1 MRVGELT
8 RLNISDMNFQERSC
22 IVLGK
27 GNGEREVYF
36 SAKSKM
42 YIEKYLETR
51 TDDNEALFVSLIK
64 PYNRLGIYNIKLTK
78 NIDIV
83 IILLYNTNNSFQK
96 DARCLV
102 LNNIENLKDLIIYQ
116 SQNNENISVEVLYNE
131 EDFWLTQKSMSKLF
145 NVAENNITYH
155 LQNIFKTKELDQDSV
170 TQKIRVTASDGKK
183 YNTNFYSLDAI
194 IAVGYRVNSKEATDF
209 RIWATKTLKEYIKK
223 GFIVNSEMLKNGP
236 KFGKDYFDE
245 LLVKIK
251 EIRASE
257 RRFYQKIT
265 DIYKE
270 CSYDYDKNSETT
282 QEFYKNVQN
291 KLHFAITGMTAPEI
305 IYNRVDS
312 KKDNMGLTTWKN
324 APDGKILETDVTIA
338 KNYLSQEEIIELNN
352 LVSMYLDY
360 AERQVKLG
368 KIISMQEW
376 KEKLEVF
383 LKINEY
389 NILKDNGKIKREIAD
404 KLALDEYK
412 KYRIIQDKNYIS
424 DFDELVTETKNL
436 NSN

>member
-1 MRVGELT
+1 M
-8 RLNISDMNFQERSC
+8 
-22 IVLGK
+22 
-27 GNGEREVYF
+27 
-36 SAKSKM
+36 
-42 YIEKYLETR
+42 
-51 TDDNEALFVSLIK
+51 
-64 PYNRLGIYNIKLTK
+64 
-78 NIDIV
+78 
-83 IILLYNTNNSFQK
+83 
-96 DARCLV
+96 
-102 LNNIENLKDLIIYQ
+102 NNIENLKDLIIYQ
-116 SQNNENISVEVLYNE
+116 SQNNDNISVEVLYNE
-131 EDFWLTQKSMSKLF
+131 EDFWLTQKSMAKLF
-145 NVAENNITYH
+145 NVEVNTINYH
-155 LQNIFKTKELDQDSV
+155 LKEIFESNELEEIR
-170 TQKIRVTASDGKK
+170 TIRKIRTVQNEGTRKVSRELA
-183 YNTNFYSLDAI
+183 FYSLDAI

-209 RIWATKTLKEYIKK
+209 RIWATNTLKEYIKK

-245 LLVKIK
+245 LLIKIK

-270 CSYDYDKNSETT
+270 CSFDYDKNSETT

-291 KLHFAITGMTAPEI
+291 RLHFAITGLTAPEI

-312 KKDNMGLTTWKN
+312 KKENMGLTTWKN
-324 APDGKILETDVTIA
+324 APNGKILETDVTIA
-338 KNYLSQEEIIELNN
+338 KNYLSQEEITELNN

-383 LKINEY
+383 LRVNEY
-389 NILKDNGKIKREIAD
+389 NILEDNGKIQREIAD

-412 KYRIIQDKNYIS
+412 RYRIVQDKKYIS
-424 DFDELVTETKNL
+424 DFDELIIETKNL
-436 NSN
+436 NNI

>member
-1 MRVGELT
+1 M
-8 RLNISDMNFQERSC
+8 
-22 IVLGK
+22 
-27 GNGEREVYF
+27 
-36 SAKSKM
+36 
-42 YIEKYLETR
+42 
-51 TDDNEALFVSLIK
+51 
-64 PYNRLGIYNIKLTK
+64 
-78 NIDIV
+78 
-83 IILLYNTNNSFQK
+83 
-96 DARCLV
+96 
-102 LNNIENLKDLIIYQ
+102 NNIENLKDLIIYQ

-155 LQNIFKTKELDQDSV
+155 LQNIFKTEELEQEAV

-223 GFIVNSEMLKNGP
+223 GFVVNSEMLKNGP

-270 CSYDYDKNSETT
+270 CSFDYDKTSEIT

-305 IYNRVDS
+305 IYNRVNS
-312 KKDNMGLTTWKN
+312 KKENMGLTTWKN

-338 KNYLSQEEIIELNN
+338 KNYLSEEEITELNN

-368 KIISMQEW
+368 KIISMKEW

-412 KYRIIQDKNYIS
+412 KYRVIQDKNYIS
-424 DFDELVTETKNL
+424 DFDELVIETKNL
-436 NSN
+436 KNT

>member
-1 MRVGELT
+1 
-8 RLNISDMNFQERSC
+8 MN
-22 IVLGK
+22 K
-27 GNGEREVYF
+27 
-36 SAKSKM
+36 
-42 YIEKYLETR
+42 LEDLR
-51 TDDNEALFVSLIK
+51 
-64 PYNRLGIYNIKLTK
+64 
-78 NIDIV
+78 
-83 IILLYNTNNSFQK
+83 
-96 DARCLV
+96 
-102 LNNIENLKDLIIYQ
+102 DLIIYQ
-116 SQNNENISVEVLYNE
+116 SQNNENVSVEVLYNE

-145 NVAENNITYH
+145 RVEVNTINYH
-155 LQNIFKTKELDQDSV
+155 LKEIFETHELEENG
-170 TQKIRVTASDGKK
+170 TIRKIRIVQNEGNRKVSRELT
-183 YNTNFYSLDAI
+183 FYSLDVI

-223 GFIVNSEMLKNGP
+223 GFVLNDELLKNGP

-270 CSYDYDKNSETT
+270 CSFDYDKNSETT
-282 QEFYKNVQN
+282 KEFYKNVQN
-291 KLHFAITGMTAPEI
+291 KLHFAITGMTASEI

-312 KKDNMGLTTWKN
+312 KKENMGLTTWKN
-324 APDGKILETDVTIA
+324 APNGKILETDVTIA
-338 KNYLSQEEIIELNN
+338 KNYLSKEEITELNN

-376 KEKLEVF
+376 KEKLEIF

-412 KYRIIQDKNYIS
+412 KYRVIQDKKYIS
-424 DFDELVTETKNL
+424 DFDELVIETKNL
-436 NSN
+436 NNI

>member
-1 MRVGELT
+1 M
-8 RLNISDMNFQERSC
+8 
-22 IVLGK
+22 
-27 GNGEREVYF
+27 
-36 SAKSKM
+36 
-42 YIEKYLETR
+42 
-51 TDDNEALFVSLIK
+51 
-64 PYNRLGIYNIKLTK
+64 
-78 NIDIV
+78 
-83 IILLYNTNNSFQK
+83 
-96 DARCLV
+96 
-102 LNNIENLKDLIIYQ
+102 NNIENLKDLIIYQ

-131 EDFWLTQKSMSKLF
+131 EDFWLTQKSMAKLF
-145 NVAENNITYH
+145 NVEVNTINYH
-155 LQNIFKTKELDQDSV
+155 LKEIFESYELNEEQ
-170 TQKIRVTASDGKK
+170 TIRKIRIVQKEGNRSVSRELT
-183 YNTNFYSLDAI
+183 FYSLDAI
-194 IAVGYRVNSKEATDF
+194 IAVGYRINSKEATDF

-223 GFIVNSEMLKNGP
+223 GFVVNSEFLKNGP

-270 CSYDYDKNSETT
+270 CSFDYDKNSETT

-312 KKDNMGLTTWKN
+312 KKENMGLKTWKN
-324 APDGKILETDVTIA
+324 APDGKILETDVVVA
-338 KNYLSQEEIIELNN
+338 KNYLTQDEITELNT

-368 KIISMQEW
+368 KIISMEEW
-376 KEKLEVF
+376 KEKLEIF

-389 NILKDNGKIKREIAD
+389 NILEDNGKIKREIAD
-404 KLALDEYK
+404 KLAIDEYK
-412 KYRIIQDKNYIS
+412 KYRIVQDEKYIS
-424 DFDELVTETKNL
+424 DFDELINETKNI
-436 NSN
+436 NNN

>member
-1 MRVGELT
+1 L
-8 RLNISDMNFQERSC
+8 S
-22 IVLGK
+22 
-27 GNGEREVYF
+27 
-36 SAKSKM
+36 
-42 YIEKYLETR
+42 
-51 TDDNEALFVSLIK
+51 
-64 PYNRLGIYNIKLTK
+64 
-78 NIDIV
+78 
-83 IILLYNTNNSFQK
+83 
-96 DARCLV
+96 
-102 LNNIENLKDLIIYQ
+102 NIENLRDLIIYQ
-116 SQNNENISVEVLYNE
+116 SQNNESISVEVLYNE

-145 NVAENNITYH
+145 NVEINTINYH
-155 LQNIFKTKELDQDSV
+155 LKEIFKSEELDEESV
-170 TQKIRVTASDGKK
+170 IRKIRITANDGKN

-223 GFIVNSEMLKNGP
+223 GFIVNSEFLKNGTNI
-236 KFGKDYFDE
+236 GKDYFDE

-270 CSYDYDKNSETT
+270 CSFDYDKNSEVT
-282 QEFYKNVQN
+282 QEFYRNVQN

-305 IYNRVDS
+305 IYERVDS
-312 KKDNMGLTTWKN
+312 KKENMGLTTWKN

-338 KNYLSQEEIIELNN
+338 KNYLSQEEITELNN

-368 KIISMQEW
+368 KIISMKEW
-376 KEKLEVF
+376 KDKLEIF
-383 LKINEY
+383 LQVNEY

-412 KYRIIQDKNYIS
+412 KYRVIQDQKFIS
-424 DFDELVTETKNL
+424 DFDELIIETKKLKN
-436 NSN
+436 N

>member
-1 MRVGELT
+1 MV
-8 RLNISDMNFQERSC
+8 
-22 IVLGK
+22 
-27 GNGEREVYF
+27 
-36 SAKSKM
+36 SK
-42 YIEKYLETR
+42 LEDLR
-51 TDDNEALFVSLIK
+51 
-64 PYNRLGIYNIKLTK
+64 
-78 NIDIV
+78 
-83 IILLYNTNNSFQK
+83 
-96 DARCLV
+96 
-102 LNNIENLKDLIIYQ
+102 DLIIYQ
-116 SQNNENISVEVLYNE
+116 SKNNESISVEVLYDN

-145 NVAENNITYH
+145 NVEVNTINYH
-155 LQNIFKTKELDQDSV
+155 LKEIFKSNELKEESV
-170 TQKIRVTASDGKK
+170 IRKIRITANDGKN

-223 GFIVNSEMLKNGP
+223 GFVLNDELLKNGP

-270 CSYDYDKNSETT
+270 CSFDYDKNSETT
-282 QEFYKNVQN
+282 KEFYKNVQN
-291 KLHFAITGMTAPEI
+291 KLHFAITGMTASEI
-305 IYNRVDS
+305 IYNRVNS
-312 KKDNMGLTTWKN
+312 KKENMGLTTWKN

-338 KNYLSQEEIIELNN
+338 KNYLSKEEITELNN

-376 KEKLEVF
+376 KEKLEIF

-412 KYRIIQDKNYIS
+412 KYRVIQDKNYIS
-424 DFDELVTETKNL
+424 DFDELVIETKNL
-436 NSN
+436 NNI